1 MTASRIVSKEL
12 YNYEVSR
19 VRDLKVCDLW
29 MENNKNCKCPGCL
42 TEDSVKVKINLE
54 SLFQYGNGEFN
65 QDVKELF
72 VDTFSDNFIGQL
84 ERQFNFY
91 KESRDK

>member
-19 VRDLKVCDLW
+19 VRHLKACDLW

>member
-19 VRDLKVCDLW
+19 VRDLKACDLW

-65 QDVKELF
+65 QGVKELF